1 MQTPFHIQ
9 FSETNGSLHIQ
20 PEGDFDGA
28 SAWELV
34 NLLHDRYK
42 GQSAVVIDTSR
53 LRQVHPF
60 GCATFK
66 CHLDRNRVPAERLCF
81 EGDKG
86 TAIAPDGS
94 KVITGEPSRI
104 CQCNGRCA
112 QCKCAGHLKA
122 H

>member
-1 MQTPFHIQ
+1 MNTPFQIQ
-9 FSETNGSLHIQ
+9 FNETDNSLRIQ

-66 CHLDRNRVPAERLCF
+66 CRLDLSRVPAERLCF

-86 TAIAPDGS
+86 SAIAPDGS
-94 KVITGEPSRI
+94 KVIAGKP
-104 CQCNGRCA
+104 CHCNGRCA
-112 QCKCAGHLKA
+112 QCKCAGHLNDN
-122 H
+122 